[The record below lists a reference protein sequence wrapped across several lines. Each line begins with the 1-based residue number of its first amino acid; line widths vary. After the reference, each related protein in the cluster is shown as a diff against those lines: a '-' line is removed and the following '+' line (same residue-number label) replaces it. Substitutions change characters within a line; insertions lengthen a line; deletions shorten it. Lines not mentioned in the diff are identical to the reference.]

1 MTLDQWFVL
10 GLVAALYSAGLCHG
24 AALMVWSHRKQ

>member
-10 GLVAALYSAGLCHG
+10 GLVAALYGGGLLHG
-24 AALMVWSHRKQ
+24 AALTAWSHRKR